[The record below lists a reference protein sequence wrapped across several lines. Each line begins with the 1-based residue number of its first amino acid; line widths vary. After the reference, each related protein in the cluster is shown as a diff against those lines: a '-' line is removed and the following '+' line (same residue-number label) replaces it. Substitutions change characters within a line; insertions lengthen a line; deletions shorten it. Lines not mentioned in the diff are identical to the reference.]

1 MLSDAYEPH
10 QPARRDQVLSR
21 DRGRR
26 EREREGR
33 REGGNPVP
41 VRHLEEVHQD

>member
-10 QPARRDQVLSR
+10 QPARRIKYYQ
-21 DRGRR
+21 GRR